1 MDQMVAGNPRKI
13 RQFAASEILCNI
25 RGSLL
30 GRGGFGTV
38 RLGHHQVLGRL
49 AIKCQH
55 LQGSLVEMR
64 QAKKELLKEV
74 KMMLLAA
81 HKHVIRI
88 EGLINEEDWIGV
100 VMEHMSAG
108 SLSDLIFN
116 EELETIPLPLLLRMS
131 YETADAITYLHKMLK
146 DLRIAHGDLKPQ
158 NILLNSDLHCKVA
171 DFGGAALSHHTRTA
185 TARPDRTGEG
195 NQFTLLFTAPERLDR
210 NCERLTTSMDVYS
223 FGVILYMMIVRK
235 YPGIRNEILFRM
247 TGKFQGVSFQQKLIN
262 DIKDRLKR
270 GKDEQGVRIISLL
283 ESIMT
288 KCVDKEPSKRP
299 AMIEIR
305 DQLHQLLAT
314 IKPSTI
320 MLNIA
325 SVLEH
330 VTITDD
336 TLDEGASKPISH
348 VILGV
353 DESTSKTSRKTKSS
367 LESFTTS
374 STTSTSSTL
383 VGAIKGVA
391 GLKVSDPL
399 TTSKNQSGYE
409 IIQSKIRSMRDMISN
424 ENFDRALAICEELTT
439 AMKSSSI
446 TGDDAINTGD
456 DIINLVSDLRKHKV
470 SLQLL
475 QLFKCGCYLKEKII
489 NPRKKLELM
498 KKIAVESYVIVQ
510 STSCGSDLAQTASN
524 EIIPRM
530 NEFLQSISSTRCDD
544 VKLVTTTQVHCWK
557 AIGLCHYHVQKYK
570 EAIEVNK
577 LAITILESKLGEG
590 CRKLEVYS
598 ICCNNAGAYYEFN
611 NQPDDSETFYIK
623 AFQAEQKV
631 EDYPSEEWRMKMI
644 HFTIDN
650 VCNLYQNHST
660 MTKTKGNDVYKFLQK
675 QLHLTGF
682 PHFKNKFL
690 TLRLMIL
697 LSLDDDVKFICNSLA
712 TMATDITPSPGE
724 CNNMCIRLKQ
734 TAELLFSK
742 NDENS
747 AMTLIRC
754 GMKLSEFIPDADDEL
769 YRLRDF
775 ADAMAKQA
783 SKLTSLS
790 PSHLVTI
797 AGGFIP
803 LCEEIIEKIKRSK
816 NVDQQIKDK
825 WLSLTLNHTSHCYLT
840 IKLYD
845 KALQLAN
852 QAMDIL
858 PLDIGQHQN
867 LRDKFKGEMY
877 YCIGVSNYNL
887 EKFNSAKNALSEAI
901 KLLKNWSGQND
912 RLKEARR
919 YLEKINNL

>member
-1 MDQMVAGNPRKI
+1 MVAGNPRKI

-55 LQGSLVEMR
+55 LQGSLVDMK
-64 QAKKELLKEV
+64 QAKKDLLKEV
-74 KMMLLAA
+74 EMMLLAA

-88 EGLINEEDWIGV
+88 EGLIDEEDWVGV

-108 SLSDLIFN
+108 SLADLLFN
-116 EELETIPLPLLLRMS
+116 KELKIIPLPLLLRMS
-131 YETADAITYLHKMLK
+131 YQTADAITNLHKMFK

-158 NILLNSDLHCKVA
+158 NILLSSDLHCKVA

-185 TARPDRTGEG
+185 TARPDKTGEG
-195 NQFTLLFTAPERLDR
+195 SQFTLLFTAPERLDP
-210 NCERLTTSMDVYS
+210 NCNRLTTSMDVYS

-235 YPGIRNEILFRM
+235 YPGIRNEMIFRM

-270 GKDEQGVRIISLL
+270 DKDEQGVRIISLL

-325 SVLEH
+325 SVVEH

-336 TLDEGASKPISH
+336 ILDEGASKPISH
-348 VILGV
+348 VVLGV
-353 DESTSKTSRKTKSS
+353 DESSSKISRKTKSS
-367 LESFTTS
+367 LESTTTS

-383 VGAIKGVA
+383 VGTIKGVA
-391 GLKVSDPL
+391 GLKVSDPS

-424 ENFDRALAICEELTT
+424 ENFDRALAICEELIT
-439 AMKSSSI
+439 AMKSTSI
-446 TGDDAINTGD
+446 TGDDAFKTGR

-470 SLQLL
+470 SLKLL
-475 QLFKCGCYLKEKII
+475 QLLKCGCYLKEKII

-498 KKIAVESYVIVQ
+498 KECAVESYKIVR
-510 STSCGSDLAQTASN
+510 STSRGSDLAQTASN

-544 VKLVTTTQVHCWK
+544 VKLVTTTQAHCWK
-557 AIGLCHYHVQKYK
+557 AIGLCHCHVQKYK

-577 LAITILESKLGEG
+577 LAITTLESKLDEE

-598 ICCNNAGAYYEFN
+598 FCCNNAGAYYELN
-611 NQPDDSETFYIK
+611 NQPGESETFYIK
-623 AFQAEQKV
+623 AFQANQEV
-631 EDYPSEEWRMKMI
+631 EDYTSEEWRMKMI
-644 HFTIDN
+644 HFTITNLCD
-650 VCNLYQNHST
+650 LYQDHPT

-675 QLHLTGF
+675 QNNLTGF

-697 LSLDDDVKFICNSLA
+697 LSLNDDVKFICKNFA
-712 TMATDITPSPGE
+712 TMATDITLQPGE
-724 CNNMCIRLKQ
+724 CNNLCISLRQ

-742 NDENS
+742 NDEKS
-747 AMTLIRC
+747 AMSMIRC

-769 YRLRDF
+769 QKLREL
-775 ADAMAKQA
+775 ALIMAEQA
-783 SKLTSLS
+783 SKLTSSS

-803 LCEEIIEKIKRSK
+803 LCEEIIEKMKQSK

-845 KALQLAN
+845 KTLQLAN
-852 QAMDIL
+852 QAMGIL
-858 PLDIGQHQN
+858 PLDIGQFQN
-867 LRDKFKGEMY
+867 HRDLFKGEMY

-887 EKFNSAKNALSEAI
+887 EKFDSAKNALSVAI
-901 KLLKNWSGQND
+901 KLLKKYSGQND
-912 RLKEARR
+912 RKNEARR
-919 YLEKINNL
+919 CLEKINNL

>member
-1 MDQMVAGNPRKI
+1 
-13 RQFAASEILCNI
+13 
-25 RGSLL
+25 
-30 GRGGFGTV
+30 
-38 RLGHHQVLGRL
+38 
-49 AIKCQH
+49 
-55 LQGSLVEMR
+55 
-64 QAKKELLKEV
+64 
-74 KMMLLAA
+74 MMLLAA

-88 EGLINEEDWIGV
+88 EGLIDEEDWIGV

-131 YETADAITYLHKMLK
+131 YETADAITNLHKMLK

-185 TARPDRTGEG
+185 TARPDKTGEG
-195 NQFTLLFTAPERLDR
+195 SQFTLPFTAPERLDR

-235 YPGIRNEILFRM
+235 YPGIRNEMFFRM
-247 TGKFQGVSFQQKLIN
+247 TEKFQGVSFQQKLIS

-270 GKDEQGVRIISLL
+270 DKDEQGVRIISLL

-288 KCVDKEPSKRP
+288 KCVDKKPSKRP

-336 TLDEGASKPISH
+336 ALDKRASKPISH
-348 VILGV
+348 VELGV
-353 DESTSKTSRKTKSS
+353 DESSSKRSRKTKSS
-367 LESFTTS
+367 LESFTTNS
-374 STTSTSSTL
+374 ETSTSSTL
-383 VGAIKGVA
+383 VGAIKEVA

-399 TTSKNQSGYE
+399 TTSKTQSGYE
-409 IIQSKIRSMRDMISN
+409 IIQSKMRSMRDMISN
-424 ENFDRALAICEELTT
+424 ENFDRALDICEELTT
-439 AMKSSSI
+439 AMKSTSL
-446 TGDDAINTGD
+446 TEDDAINTGD
-456 DIINLVSDLRKHKV
+456 DIINLVSDLRKHKL
-470 SLQLL
+470 SLKLLQLL
-475 QLFKCGCYLKEKII
+475 KCWCDLKEQIA

-498 KKIAVESYVIVQ
+498 KKCAVESYDVVR
-510 STSCGSDLAQTASN
+510 STSRGSDLAQTASN

-544 VKLVTTTQVHCWK
+544 VKLVTTTQAYCWN
-557 AIGLCHYHVQKYK
+557 AIGICHCQVQKYK

-577 LAITILESKLGEG
+577 LAITTLESKLGEG

-598 ICCNNAGAYYEFN
+598 ICCTSAGTYYKLN
-611 NQPDDSETFYIK
+611 NQPDESETFYIK
-623 AFQAEQKV
+623 AFQAEQEV
-631 EDYPSEEWRMKMI
+631 EDYTSEEWKMKII
-644 HFTIDN
+644 HFTIN
-650 VCNLYQNHST
+650 NICNLYQDHST

-675 QLHLTGF
+675 QKQLTGF
-682 PHFKNKFL
+682 PYFKNKLL
-690 TLRLMIL
+690 TLCLMIL
-697 LSLDDDVKFICNSLA
+697 LSLDDDVKSICKNLA
-712 TMATDITPSPGE
+712 TIAMDIRPPPGE

-734 TAELLFSK
+734 TAKLLFSK

-747 AMTLIRC
+747 AMSLIRC

-769 YRLRDF
+769 YKLRDF
-775 ADAMAKQA
+775 ALIMTKQA
-783 SKLTSLS
+783 RKLTSS
-790 PSHLVTI
+790 TPSHIATI

-803 LCEEIIEKIKRSK
+803 LCEEIIEKIKRYK
-816 NVDQQIKDK
+816 NIDQQIKDK
-825 WLSLTLNHTSHCYLT
+825 WLSLTLNYTSQCYLT

-852 QAMDIL
+852 QAIDIL

-867 LRDKFKGEMY
+867 LRDKFTGEMY
-877 YCIGVSNYNL
+877 YGIGVSNYNL
-887 EKFNSAKNALSEAI
+887 EKFDLAKNAVSEAI

>member
-1 MDQMVAGNPRKI
+1 MVAGNPRKI

-49 AIKCQH
+49 AIKYQH
-55 LQGSLVEMR
+55 LQGSLAEMR

-88 EGLINEEDWIGV
+88 EGFIDEEDWVGV

-131 YETADAITYLHKMLK
+131 YETADAITNLHRMLK

-158 NILLNSDLHCKVA
+158 NILLNSDLHCKAA

-185 TARPDRTGEG
+185 TARPDKTGEG
-195 NQFTLLFTAPERLDR
+195 SQFTLLFTAPERLDTK
-210 NCERLTTSMDVYS
+210 CERLTTSMDVYS

-235 YPGIRNEILFRM
+235 YPGIRNEMFFRM
-247 TGKFQGVSFQQKLIN
+247 TGKFQGVTFQQKLIN

-270 GKDEQGVRIISLL
+270 DKDEQGVRIISLL

-336 TLDEGASKPISH
+336 ALDEGASKPISH
-348 VILGV
+348 LVLGV
-353 DESTSKTSRKTKSS
+353 DESSSKRSRKTKSS
-367 LESFTTS
+367 LESVTTS
-374 STTSTSSTL
+374 SATSTSSTL

-391 GLKVSDPL
+391 GLKVSDPS

-409 IIQSKIRSMRDMISN
+409 IIQSKMRSMSDMISN
-424 ENFDRALAICEELTT
+424 ENFDRALYICEELIT
-439 AMKSSSI
+439 AMKSTFI
-446 TGDDAINTGD
+446 TADDAINTGC

-470 SLQLL
+470 SLKLL
-475 QLFKCGCYLKEKII
+475 QLLKCGCDLKEKII

-498 KKIAVESYVIVQ
+498 KMFAEESYKIVGT
-510 STSCGSDLAQTASN
+510 TSLGSDLAQTASN
-524 EIIPRM
+524 EIISRM
-530 NEFLQSISSTRCDD
+530 NGFLQSISSTRCDD
-544 VKLVTTTQVHCWK
+544 VKLVTTTQAYCWK
-557 AIGLCHYHVQKYK
+557 AIGSCHYHVQKYK
-570 EAIEVNK
+570 VAIEVNQ
-577 LAITILESKLGEG
+577 LAISTLESKLGER

-598 ICCNNAGAYYEFN
+598 SCCHNAGVYYELN
-611 NQPDDSETFYIK
+611 NQPGESETFYIK
-623 AFQAEQKV
+623 SFQANQKV
-631 EDYPSEEWRMKMI
+631 ESYSSEEWRMEMI
-644 HFTIDN
+644 HYTIIN
-650 VCNLYQNHST
+650 LCVLYQDHPT

-675 QLHLTGF
+675 QKHLTGF
-682 PHFKNKFL
+682 THFQNKFL

-697 LSLDDDVKFICNSLA
+697 LSLDDDVKSICKNLA
-712 TMATDITPSPGE
+712 TMATDITPPPGE
-724 CNNMCIRLKQ
+724 CNNLCIRLSQ

-742 NDENS
+742 NDEKS
-747 AMTLIRC
+747 AMSLIRC

-769 YRLRDF
+769 YTLRDL
-775 ADAMAKQA
+775 ASLMAKQS
-783 SKLTSLS
+783 SKLTSSS

-803 LCEEIIEKIKRSK
+803 LCEEIIEKIKQSK
-816 NVDQQIKDK
+816 NNDQQIKDK
-825 WLSLTLNHTSHCYLT
+825 WLSLTLNYTSQCYLT

-852 QAMDIL
+852 QAIDIL
-858 PLDIGQHQN
+858 PLDIDQLQKF
-867 LRDKFKGEMY
+867 RDKFKGEMY

-887 EKFNSAKNALSEAI
+887 EKFDLAKNAVSEAI